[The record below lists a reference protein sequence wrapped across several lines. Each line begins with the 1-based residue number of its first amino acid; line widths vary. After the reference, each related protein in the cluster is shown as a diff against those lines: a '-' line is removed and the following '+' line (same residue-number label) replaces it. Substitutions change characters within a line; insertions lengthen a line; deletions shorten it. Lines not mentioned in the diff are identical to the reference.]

1 MTNANDS
8 CLFFINYWI
17 YWRKRTTKTLQI
29 EMHEISCEINVH
41 CCILWVSSKILKI
54 KNLKLIKLDVFVLI
68 YRCFFLI
75 FFGSERVSI
84 RRHAR
89 ISLLVLVPPLRHH
102 SCAGCHNSIPIQLV
116 YLVSNN
122 QTYTKLLSDNWIV
135 NYV

>member
-1 MTNANDS
+1 MRMTNANDS

-68 YRCFFLI
+68 YRCFFLH
-75 FFGSERVSI
+75 FFWKWEGFYSTPCANIITSPGSTITSSLMCGLSQLNTNTACLPGFKQSNIHKIII
-84 RRHAR
+84 R
-89 ISLLVLVPPLRHH
+89 
-102 SCAGCHNSIPIQLV
+102 
-116 YLVSNN
+116 
-122 QTYTKLLSDNWIV
+122 
-135 NYV
+135 